1 MSRLQRAQQRSSQE
15 IDSRTEEL
23 QDELGTFVKNELAE
37 FAFDAVEQFF
47 PEQTRTRRRQ
57 QFTRAFVVGV
67 LVGAVAKTALHRR

>member
-1 MSRLQRAQQRSSQE
+1 MPRLQRVRQRSSQE

-23 QDELGTFVKNELAE
+23 GDELGTFVKSELGE
-37 FAFDAVEQFF
+37 FAYDAVEQFF
-47 PEQTRTRRRQ
+47 PEQTRARRRQ